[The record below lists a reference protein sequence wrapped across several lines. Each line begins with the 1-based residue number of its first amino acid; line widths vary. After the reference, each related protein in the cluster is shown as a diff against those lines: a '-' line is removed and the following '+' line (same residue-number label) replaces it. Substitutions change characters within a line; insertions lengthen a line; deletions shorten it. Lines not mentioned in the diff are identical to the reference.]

1 MTTIKLQT
9 ALKLIRF
16 NHDDPE
22 VREIIQTAIDELDRL
37 YQIEAQFSE
46 LKASQPPAPDN
57 AEWQVQNAMARQ

>member
-22 VREIIQTAIDELDRL
+22 VREIIQTAIEELDRL
-37 YQIEAQFSE
+37 YQVELQFIEF
-46 LKASQPPAPDN
+46 KASLPADPDLAN
-57 AEWQVQNAMARQ
+57 WKAHSTMVRK